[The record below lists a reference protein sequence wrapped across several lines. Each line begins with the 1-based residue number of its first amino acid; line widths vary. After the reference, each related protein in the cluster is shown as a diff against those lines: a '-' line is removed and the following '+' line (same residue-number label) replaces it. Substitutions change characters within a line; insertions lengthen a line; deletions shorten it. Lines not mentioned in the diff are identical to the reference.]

1 MLIDFHCHTKDSF
14 DAYTTYDELLEACLN
29 KNISAVAITE
39 HDKASKVPRK
49 KFLNRGITIIEGCEF
64 TTDKGAHL
72 IGLFI
77 KEALPPKN
85 DVQSIINYIN
95 EQKGLIYIPHPFK
108 DKTGF
113 FKIHSDYKIFLNHC
127 RIIEIVN
134 GGIRESAA
142 ELYQIKKIARD
153 YNLTLVSGSD
163 SHKVSQVGY
172 YVNDYKTNKTDLYDI
187 VKNESPIICV
197 NSNFRKPPRKLNL
210 LQKTT
215 LYQFLI
221 LKINSKLKRNIKKF
235 TYKLLKK
242 KNKSEVP
249 NYTKVDL

>member
-1 MLIDFHCHTKDSF
+1 MENLQEGNNNSNVQVSIDGNYNTTHVKLNQNKSPEVIRTSQRPILIFGEQAKSKW
-14 DAYTTYDELLEACLN
+14 LLTFN
-29 KNISAVAITE
+29 IISAVAGLT
-39 HDKASKVPRK
+39 
-49 KFLNRGITIIEGCEF
+49 TII
-64 TTDKGAHL
+64 
-72 IGLFI
+72 
-77 KEALPPKN
+77 KN
-85 DVQSIINYIN
+85 ITPLYNQTINLN
-95 EQKGLIYIPHPFK
+95 E
-108 DKTGF
+108 
-113 FKIHSDYKIFLNHC
+113 
-127 RIIEIVN
+127 
-134 GGIRESAA
+134 
-142 ELYQIKKIARD
+142 
-153 YNLTLVSGSD
+153 

-242 KNKSEVP
+242 KNKSEIP